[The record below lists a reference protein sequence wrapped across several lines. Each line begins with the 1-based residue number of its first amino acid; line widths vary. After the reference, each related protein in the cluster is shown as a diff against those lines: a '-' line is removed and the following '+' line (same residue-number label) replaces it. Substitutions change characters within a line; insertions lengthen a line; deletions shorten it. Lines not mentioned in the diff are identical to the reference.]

1 MNVLVSSGADAQL
14 CIWSVDGWEKKK
26 ARPIQVPPGHQAP
39 LVGETRVQFHNDQS
53 HILVV
58 HESQIGIYDT
68 QLECQRSWYPRDSL
82 SAPIS
87 SAIYSCDGL
96 LIFTGFCDGAIGIF
110 DADSL
115 RLRCRIAPSAYLSS
129 IGSGSGAA
137 FPVVIA
143 AHPSDSHQ
151 FALGMSDGTVHV
163 IEPSDAEPKWGGSS
177 SQENGAMPSIP
188 SSSALNS
195 QPSETP
201 SR

>member
-1 MNVLVSSGADAQL
+1 MLPTNLYFT
-14 CIWSVDGWEKKK
+14 C
-26 ARPIQVPPGHQAP
+26 
-39 LVGETRVQFHNDQS
+39 
-53 HILVV
+53 
-58 HESQIGIYDT
+58 
-68 QLECQRSWYPRDSL
+68 L
-82 SAPIS
+82 S
-87 SAIYSCDGL
+87 
-96 LIFTGFCDGAIGIF
+96 
-110 DADSL
+110 
-115 RLRCRIAPSAYLSS
+115 
-129 IGSGSGAA
+129 SGSGAA